1 MDLLL
6 YKIYLK
12 FLKENK
18 LSWSKALTRAPK
30 SLVLLLI
37 FMVLSIVAPIIVLL
51 ISKNTTLYTCCLI
64 VEFIVSFISF
74 YYSQSY
80 EINNSARSI
89 EEYKIYCKK
98 LHSWFKSLSVL
109 KKKEDVEEIK
119 ARVDNHIKKHE
130 KRQEKTMDMLIR
142 VIQSLVIPVVLS
154 ILAVL
159 ISKQVD
165 ISTIFTYGFMAIL
178 FPVFLGIT
186 LFGVVS
192 LFSLLK
198 RRKYEKLIR
207 FSNDL
212 QGILDTQFIKD
223 N

>member
-1 MDLLL
+1 
-6 YKIYLK
+6 
-12 FLKENK
+12 
-18 LSWSKALTRAPK
+18 
-30 SLVLLLI
+30 
-37 FMVLSIVAPIIVLL
+37 
-51 ISKNTTLYTCCLI
+51 
-64 VEFIVSFISF
+64 
-74 YYSQSY
+74 
-80 EINNSARSI
+80 
-89 EEYKIYCKK
+89 
-98 LHSWFKSLSVL
+98 
-109 KKKEDVEEIK
+109 
-119 ARVDNHIKKHE
+119 
-130 KRQEKTMDMLIR
+130 MDMLIR